1 MRYSDYIL
9 LLLVISSTS
18 RAGRDAMLSQTARLI
33 QAETGGTDLTIAP
46 TSLDWR
52 LEGRLSVAFL
62 PQFRTSLLGNTT
74 GKQVEVRED
83 WQEGYGQKKDNSS

>member
-18 RAGRDAMLSQTARLI
+18 RAGRDVMLSQTARLI
-33 QAETGGTDLTIAP
+33 QAETGETDLTIAP

-62 PQFRTSLLGNTT
+62 PQFSSSLLGNTL

-83 WQEGYGQKKDNSS
+83 WQEGYGQIKDNSS